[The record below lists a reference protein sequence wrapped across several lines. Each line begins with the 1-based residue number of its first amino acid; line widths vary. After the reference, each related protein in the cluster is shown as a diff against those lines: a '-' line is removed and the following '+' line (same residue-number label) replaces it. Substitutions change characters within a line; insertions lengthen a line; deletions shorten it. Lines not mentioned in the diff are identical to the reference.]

1 MARKARV
8 EFPGTCYHLLDR
20 GDRGEAIFYD
30 EADRARFLA
39 TLGQVCARTGWL
51 VHAFVL
57 MRAQRKDIVWFP
69 GFQIHNLPPLRS
81 LWLKFLLH
89 STRDFLGVLAAVEG
103 RDTDVAFALRAKA
116 APGRDHDF

>member
-8 EFPGTCYHLLDR
+8 EFSGTCYHLLDR

-39 TLGQVCARTGWL
+39 TLGQVCARTGWR

-69 GFQIHNLPPLRS
+69 GFQIQNLPSLR
-81 LWLKFLLH
+81 LKFPRH
-89 STRDFLGVLAAVEG
+89 STRDFLRVFAAVEG
-103 RDTDVAFALRAKA
+103 RDAEVAFAFRAEA
-116 APGRDHDF
+116 AARRDHDF